1 MQVGVPKALAV
12 GQLDRAGFPLHQR
25 VQVVPRP
32 PVQVVR
38 GVFRQ
43 PPPRGQ
49 PRPLLGQPL
58 SARRAVRQL
67 ARQHGHHVGDQGQVR
82 GAGHQVGIA
91 PGHVVKAEQQS
102 AVGLG
107 APAQVGRDRRGQPP
121 VDVRLVTVHRAALAL
136 GVGDAL
142 AEHLALAQVQGRG
155 EVGVPPGRGDL
166 DTEDWSGFT
175 LDRGADGD
183 REVFPGAAGH
193 RVPTGFNLPALAP
206 FVRLGERIEATTTI
220 STDDR
225 TWLLERLAELRERY
239 TALPPGLPRGVVHGD
254 AWRGNIARTGD
265 GRTILLDLESC
276 ALGPPEWDLTST
288 AVSRVTTGW
297 LDAGEWADYSA
308 AYDLDVTTWTGFDVL
323 RDIRELRMTSMA
335 CQVAATDPERYGQQ
349 AAHRLACL
357 RGRRGSRP
365 WPGWEAVP

>member
-1 MQVGVPKALAV
+1 M
-12 GQLDRAGFPLHQR
+12 
-25 VQVVPRP
+25 
-32 PVQVVR
+32 
-38 GVFRQ
+38 
-43 PPPRGQ
+43 
-49 PRPLLGQPL
+49 
-58 SARRAVRQL
+58 
-67 ARQHGHHVGDQGQVR
+67 
-82 GAGHQVGIA
+82 
-91 PGHVVKAEQQS
+91 
-102 AVGLG
+102 
-107 APAQVGRDRRGQPP
+107 
-121 VDVRLVTVHRAALAL
+121 
-136 GVGDAL
+136 
-142 AEHLALAQVQGRG
+142 
-155 EVGVPPGRGDL
+155 
-166 DTEDWSGFT
+166 
-175 LDRGADGD
+175 
-183 REVFPGAAGH
+183 
-193 RVPTGFNLPALAP
+193 
-206 FVRLGERIEATTTI
+206 RLGERIEATTTI